1 MEPYFGIHLLCS
13 SLLLS
18 CIIGILLLFQFCMKE
33 HLTGKLRCGLWK
45 LLLLFLAVPFLPSAF
60 LSPVPLFLKRL
71 SGRSFASAG
80 TLTESTLSGI
90 ATGSLLFPDY
100 AVEGTSSLLL
110 KMNRCILLLWGMGML
125 FMLLLMLRAR
135 LRFTR
140 LFRSALPLQNPEI
153 RMLFSRCQEEIL
165 PGRSIRLYSTAFLDS
180 PVAAGLIHPCIY
192 VPIRMLQDT
201 SEEQLRHIFLHELQH
216 FRQRDPLIH
225 LLMNAAGILY
235 WFHPLVRL
243 ALQKLHLSQEL
254 ACDLAVL
261 NHLPT
266 SECTAYG
273 RTLLHFTASRTMQ
286 HHFFYSGL
294 ADRDSQLKQR
304 IHQIASYHPLTFPQK
319 CRNAFILLTAVC
331 FFISAAPFLSLQAAG
346 APVEDGIFL
355 PEPSVTE
362 LKASSLFQERDRSFV
377 FYDPQTEHW
386 QIYNRELAA
395 RRSSPDSTYKIYS
408 ALAALQEDVITPED
422 SSRQWDRTEH
432 FFAAWNQDQ
441 TLRSAMQ
448 YSVNWYFQN
457 LDRSTGYA
465 SLSRFFRRIGYGN
478 QDLSG
483 GLSSF
488 WLESSLQISPQE
500 QVLLLKDFY
509 QNTWGLPQKQ
519 IDTVKD
525 SLYLTEYHGRRL
537 YGKTG
542 TGIKDGKEINGWFI
556 GFTET
561 DTDVYFFAVNLQ
573 ASDNASG
580 QTAGEIALSYLQEM
594 GL

>member
-1 MEPYFGIHLLCS
+1 
-13 SLLLS
+13 
-18 CIIGILLLFQFCMKE
+18 
-33 HLTGKLRCGLWK
+33 
-45 LLLLFLAVPFLPSAF
+45 
-60 LSPVPLFLKRL
+60 
-71 SGRSFASAG
+71 
-80 TLTESTLSGI
+80 
-90 ATGSLLFPDY
+90 
-100 AVEGTSSLLL
+100 
-110 KMNRCILLLWGMGML
+110 
-125 FMLLLMLRAR
+125 
-135 LRFTR
+135 
-140 LFRSALPLQNPEI
+140 
-153 RMLFSRCQEEIL
+153 
-165 PGRSIRLYSTAFLDS
+165 
-180 PVAAGLIHPCIY
+180 
-192 VPIRMLQDT
+192 
-201 SEEQLRHIFLHELQH
+201 
-216 FRQRDPLIH
+216 
-225 LLMNAAGILY
+225 AGILY

-362 LKASSLFQERDRSFV
+362 LKVSSLFQERDGSFV

-408 ALAALQEDVITPED
+408 ALAALQEGVITPED

-561 DTDVYFFAVNLQ
+561 DADVYFFAVNLQ